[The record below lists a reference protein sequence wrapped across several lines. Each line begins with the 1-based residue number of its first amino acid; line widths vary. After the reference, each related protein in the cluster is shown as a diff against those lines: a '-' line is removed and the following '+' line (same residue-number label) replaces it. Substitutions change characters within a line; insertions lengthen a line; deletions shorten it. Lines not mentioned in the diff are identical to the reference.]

1 MAKPKKSVEDMD
13 EDMKGL
19 DHNGMLQRQW
29 KMLKQV
35 LEKNAGTETNTP
47 NDASPDEASNDASEE
62 TENSKP

>member
-1 MAKPKKSVEDMD
+1 MANSKKSVEDMD

-35 LEKNAGTETNTP
+35 LEKNAEAGI
-47 NDASPDEASNDASEE
+47 DPDKSADKNQEDPSSE
-62 TENSKP
+62 SDDS

>member
-1 MAKPKKSVEDMD
+1 MANSKKSVEDMD

-35 LEKNAGTETNTP
+35 LEKNAEAGI
-47 NDASPDEASNDASEE
+47 DPDKPTDKNQEDPSSE
-62 TENSKP
+62 SDDS

>member
-1 MAKPKKSVEDMD
+1 MANPKKSVEDMD

-35 LEKNAGTETNTP
+35 LKKNAETGT
-47 NDASPDEASNDASEE
+47 DPDESEE
-62 TENSKP
+62 EPQTESDDS